1 MRKKPNKLAL
11 LVFIPIAVG
20 IGLIIGGSVGD
31 SYAMRMAGV
40 YVLFGGSFAMAVIMT
55 IVIIAGGLRPDK
67 SADKSKPDGNAS
79 PPVVAPPDKTRDAA
93 AEEAERIADINTS
106 YGYDNKIK
114 EAEHQISHIKRA
126 YKHSS
131 GGDKVKSFL
140 LLGFLLTDF
149 FMIIVFAALRIFVG
163 SIVCFV
169 LFGGTIIV
177 LFIVV
182 KIKEHISVST
192 NFDRKAYE
200 RKLATV
206 VTCVMSSSTSAGGRS
221 SRISSITY
229 RVQLD
234 IDGNTYNAYSRTFYA
249 DGETIEVW
257 LKKNGSTVKIIE
269 PDDDL
274 ALDNDEYSTERMAA
288 QTEDIARACDLY
300 RGELTRALDACADD
314 RERSELLFRARREL
328 SDDVGADAQTDA
340 EEYYANKLYLK
351 KSEVI
356 SELMSELKSSPHK
369 TATAN
374 KNAVESAE
382 SDPEP
387 EERYEAAQSSEPEPE
402 PEPAPPLA
410 AAPSTERAEGS
421 DEPPSTHDGHSSAR
435 PKRTTIEYKGIKKK

>member
-20 IGLIIGGSVGD
+20 IGLIIGGSVDD

-55 IVIIAGGLRPDK
+55 IVTIAIGLRPDK
-67 SADKSKPDGNAS
+67 STDKTKPDGNAS
-79 PPVVAPPDKTRDAA
+79 TPATPTDKARNGA

-106 YGYDNKIK
+106 YGYDSKIK
-114 EAEHQISHIKRA
+114 EAEHQVSHIKRA

-140 LLGFLLTDF
+140 FLGFLLTDF
-149 FMIIVFAALRIFVG
+149 FMIIVFAMLRIFVG

-177 LFIVV
+177 SLIVV
-182 KIKEHISVST
+182 KIKEHMSVST

-206 VTCVMSSSTSAGGRS
+206 VTCVMSSSTSTGGSS

-234 IDGNTYNAYSRTFYA
+234 IDGKTYNAYSRTFYN
-249 DGETIEVW
+249 DGAKIEVW

-274 ALDNDEYSTERMAA
+274 APDDEEYSTERLAA
-288 QTEDIARACDLY
+288 QTEDIALACELY
-300 RGELTRALDACADD
+300 RGELTRALDACSDD
-314 RERSELLFRARREL
+314 RERLELLFKARREL
-328 SDDVGADAQTDA
+328 SDDVGTDARTDA

-356 SELMSELKSSPHK
+356 SELMSELKSSPRK
-369 TATAN
+369 ATPAN
-374 KNAVESAE
+374 INTIDSAE
-382 SDPEP
+382 F
-387 EERYEAAQSSEPEPE
+387 EPEPE
-402 PEPAPPLA
+402 PEQPLEV
-410 AAPSTERAEGS
+410 APSTERTEEVAE
-421 DEPPSTHDGHSSAR
+421 PSQALEEHSSAR
-435 PKRTTIEYKGIKKK
+435 PKRTTIEYKGIRKNNSE